1 MSKTYRET
9 IRQKDSVMAGLHE
22 LEKDGDLARSKFD
35 IVAAKQIE
43 VEALLLQAQRT
54 ITDYRVED

>member
-1 MSKTYRET
+1 
-9 IRQKDSVMAGLHE
+9 MAGLHE